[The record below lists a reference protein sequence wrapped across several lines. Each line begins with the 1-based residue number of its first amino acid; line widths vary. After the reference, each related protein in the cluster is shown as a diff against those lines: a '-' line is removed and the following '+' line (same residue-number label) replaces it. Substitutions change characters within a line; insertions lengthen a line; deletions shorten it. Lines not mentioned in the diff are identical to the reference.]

1 MREAVVVAYG
11 RSAIGKSPKGTLK
24 DTRPE
29 EYCAQVIKG
38 VLAKMPANF
47 DPAIID
53 DLILGCA
60 FQEAETGTNVA
71 RNIGL
76 LAGLPESVPGQTV
89 NRFCSS
95 GLQAISM
102 AANAIKVGEADC
114 IMAGGVETMSMVP
127 MGGNLNVPNVELG
140 CRVNQRAMTAMGN
153 TAENLA
159 VQYNISREE
168 QDAFAMDSHR
178 KAIRAQDEGRFDD
191 QIIPV
196 DAVKY
201 RMNHET
207 GHVEKYKVPFSV
219 DEGVRR
225 GLTAE
230 KMASLKTVFKKGGT
244 VTAGNASQMN
254 DAAAVVILMSADKAK
269 ELGIKP
275 IAKFLGFE
283 VAGVDPAYMG
293 IGPAYAIPK
302 ALKYAGL
309 KMEDIDLWELNE
321 AFASQALACI
331 KELHMED
338 ALKEE
343 RINPNG
349 GGIALGHPLGCTGA
363 MLTCKLLAEL
373 KRQGKKYGC
382 VSMCI
387 GGGMGAAGIYEMC
400 D

>member
-47 DPAIID
+47 DPEIIN

-140 CRVNQRAMTAMGN
+140 CNVNQRAMTAMGN

-159 VQYNISREE
+159 VKYDISREE
-168 QDAFAMDSHR
+168 QDAFALDSHR
-178 KAIRAQDEGRFDD
+178 KAIRAQDEHRFDE

-207 GHVEKYKVPFSV
+207 GHVEKYKVPFTV

-225 GLTAE
+225 GLTPE

-254 DAAAVVILMSADKAK
+254 DAAAIVILMSADKAK

-293 IGPAYAIPK
+293 IGPAVAIPK
-302 ALKYAGL
+302 ALKYTGL

-321 AFASQALACI
+321 AFSSQALACI

-349 GGIALGHPLGCTGA
+349 GGVALGHPLGCTGA

-373 KRQGKKYGC
+373 KRQGKKYGV

-387 GGGMGAAGIYEMC
+387 GGGMGAAGVFEMC

>member
-11 RSAIGKSPKGTLK
+11 RSAIGKSPKGVLK

-47 DPAIID
+47 DPEIIN

-140 CRVNQRAMTAMGN
+140 CNVNQRAMTAMGN

-159 VQYNISREE
+159 VKYDISREE
-168 QDAFAMDSHR
+168 QDAFALDSHR
-178 KAIRAQDEGRFDD
+178 KAIRAQDEHRFDE

-207 GHVEKYKVPFSV
+207 GHVEKYKVPFTV

-225 GLTAE
+225 GLTPE
-230 KMASLKTVFKKGGT
+230 KMASLKTVFKKGGS

-254 DAAAVVILMSADKAK
+254 DAAAIVILMSAEKAK

-293 IGPAYAIPK
+293 IGPAVAIPK
-302 ALKYAGL
+302 VLKYTGL

-321 AFASQALACI
+321 AFSSQALACI

-349 GGIALGHPLGCTGA
+349 GGVALGHPLGCTGA

-373 KRQGKKYGC
+373 KRQGKKYGV

-387 GGGMGAAGIYEMC
+387 GGGMGAAGVYEMC

>member
-11 RSAIGKSPKGTLK
+11 RSAIGKSPKGVLK

-47 DPAIID
+47 DPEIIN

-140 CRVNQRAMTAMGN
+140 CNVNQRAMTAMGN

-159 VQYNISREE
+159 VKYDISREE
-168 QDAFAMDSHR
+168 QDAFALDSHR
-178 KAIRAQDEGRFDD
+178 KAIRAQDEHRFDE

-207 GHVEKYKVPFSV
+207 GHVEKYKVPFTV

-225 GLTAE
+225 GLTPE

-254 DAAAVVILMSADKAK
+254 DAAAIVILMSADKAK

-293 IGPAYAIPK
+293 IGPAVAIPK
-302 ALKYAGL
+302 ALKYTGL

-321 AFASQALACI
+321 AFSSQALACI

-349 GGIALGHPLGCTGA
+349 GGVALGHPLGCTGA

-373 KRQGKKYGC
+373 KRQGKKYGV

-387 GGGMGAAGIYEMC
+387 GGGMGAAGVYEMC

>member
-1 MREAVVVAYG
+1 MREAVIVAYG

-29 EYCAQVIKG
+29 EYAAQVIKG
-38 VLAKMPANF
+38 TLAKVPTF
-47 DPAIID
+47 DPALID
-53 DLILGCA
+53 DIILGCA

-76 LAGLPESVPGQTV
+76 LAGVPETVPAETV

-102 AANAIKVGEADC
+102 GAYAIMTGQQDVVL
-114 IMAGGVETMSMVP
+114 AGGVETMSMVP

-140 CRVNQRAMTAMGN
+140 SNVDPRAMTAMGN

-159 VQYNISREE
+159 VKYDISREE
-168 QDAFAMDSHR
+168 QDTFALNSHL
-178 KAIRAQDEGRFDD
+178 KAIKAQDEGRFND

-207 GHVEKYKVPFSV
+207 GHVEKYKEKFTV

-225 GLTAE
+225 GLD
-230 KMASLKTVFKKGGT
+230 MAGLAKLKTVFKKNGT

-254 DAAAVVILMSADKAK
+254 DAAACVLLMSKEKAE
-269 ELGIKP
+269 ELGLKP
-275 IAKFLGFE
+275 IAKFVSFA
-283 VAGVDPAYMG
+283 VAGCAPDLMG
-293 IGPAYAIPK
+293 LGPVYAIPK
-302 ALKYAGL
+302 ALKIAGL
-309 KMEDIDLWELNE
+309 AQDQIDVWELNE
-321 AFASQALACI
+321 AFSSQALACI
-331 KELHMED
+331 KELKLDTE
-338 ALKEE
+338 KV
-343 RINPNG
+343 NPNG
-349 GGIALGHPLGCTGA
+349 GGVALGHPLGCTGA

-373 KRQGKKYGC
+373 ARTNKKYGV

-387 GGGMGAAGIYEMC
+387 GGGMGAAGVFEMC
-400 D
+400 